1 MLLIVT
7 VVFIGV
13 FVVVAVLMVGAG
25 VGASDDTKKTLAV
38 LNSALAT
45 TSVFGT
51 RSDDETIDI
60 RRHELLS
67 TIPWLN
73 RWLVQL
79 DLAPR
84 LRALLYQANL
94 KWTVGAL
101 LLSCLASGVIV
112 GYAVL
117 YRTGVLELGLL
128 FFTAGLGLPI
138 FYVFWQRSRR
148 FGQFEQNLPNAL
160 DLIVGALRAGH
171 SLISA
176 IGIVGREAAD
186 PIDKEFRICFDEQ
199 NFGVDF
205 RTAMLNLATRVP
217 IQDVRIVVT
226 AVLIQRESGG
236 NLAEVLEKVASIIRD
251 RFRLKKQ
258 IQVHTAQGRLTGAI
272 LAVLPVVLGFA
283 LYMVNPKHMS
293 VLWEKPVGVQMMWGS
308 GIMTTIGA
316 LLIRK
321 IIRIRV

>member
-1 MLLIVT
+1 MLLILIL
-7 VVFIGV
+7 VFVGV
-13 FVVVAVLMVGAG
+13 FAVAVLLMAATGT
-25 VGASDDTKKTLAV
+25 GASQETKKTLAM
-38 LNSALAT
+38 LDSALAT
-45 TSVFGT
+45 GPRFGT
-51 RSDDETIDI
+51 SDEEEVLDI

-67 TIPWLN
+67 SIPWLN
-73 RWLVQL
+73 RWLVKL

-94 KWTVGAL
+94 KWTVGGL
-101 LLSCLASGVIV
+101 LLMSLASGVFI
-112 GYAVL
+112 GYGV
-117 YRTGVLELGLL
+117 YWRTGALELALLL
-128 FFTAGLGLPI
+128 FAASSALPF
-138 FYVFWQRSRR
+138 FYVLWQRAKR
-148 FGQFEQNLPNAL
+148 FSLFEQHLPNAL

-205 RTAMLNLATRVP
+205 RSAMLNLADRVP

-226 AVLIQRESGG
+226 AVLIQKESGG

-258 IQVHTAQGRLTGAI
+258 IQVHTAQGRLTGWI
-272 LAVLPVVLGFA
+272 LSVLPVVLGFL
-283 LYMVNPKHMS
+283 LYLVNPEHMS
-293 VLWEKPVGVQMMWGS
+293 ILWKREIGLQLMYAS
-308 GIMTTIGA
+308 AIMTVIGA
-316 LLIRK
+316 LIIRK

>member
-1 MLLIVT
+1 MLLILIL
-7 VVFIGV
+7 VFVGV
-13 FVVVAVLMVGAG
+13 FAVAVLLLAATGT
-25 VGASDDTKKTLAV
+25 GASQDTKKTLAM
-38 LNSALAT
+38 LDSALAARPNLT
-45 TSVFGT
+45 N
-51 RSDDETIDI
+51 SDEQEVLDI
-60 RRHELLS
+60 RRQELLS
-67 TIPWLN
+67 SIPWLN
-73 RWLVQL
+73 RWLVKL

-94 KWTVGAL
+94 KWTVGGL
-101 LLSCLASGVIV
+101 LLMSLASGVVI
-112 GYAVL
+112 GYAV
-117 YRTGVLELGLL
+117 YWRTGALELALLL
-128 FFTAGLGLPI
+128 FAAGTGLPF
-138 FYVFWQRSRR
+138 FYVLWQRARR
-148 FGQFEQNLPNAL
+148 FALFEQHLPNAL

-205 RTAMLNLATRVP
+205 RSAMMNLAQRVP

-226 AVLIQRESGG
+226 AVLIQKESGG

-258 IQVHTAQGRLTGAI
+258 IQVHTAQGRLTGVI
-272 LAVLPVVLGFA
+272 LSVLPVALGFL
-283 LYMVNPKHMS
+283 LYLVNPKHMS
-293 VLWEKPVGVQMMWGS
+293 ILWQREVGLQLIYAS
-308 GIMTTIGA
+308 AIMTVIGA
-316 LLIRK
+316 LIIRK

>member
-1 MLLIVT
+1 MFLIVS

-13 FVVVAVLMVGAG
+13 FVVAALLMVGAG
-25 VGASDDTKKTLAV
+25 VGASDSTKKTLAV

-60 RRHELLS
+60 RREELLS

-79 DLAPR
+79 DVAPR

-101 LLSCLASGVIV
+101 LLSCVASGMVA
-112 GYAVL
+112 GYLVYL
-117 YRTGVLELGLL
+117 RTEVVRLALL
-128 FFTAGLGLPI
+128 FFAGGGSLPI
-138 FYVFWQRSRR
+138 CYVLWQRSKR
-148 FGQFEQNLPNAL
+148 FERFEQNLPNAL

-217 IQDVRIVVT
+217 IQDVRIIVT
-226 AVLIQRESGG
+226 AILIQRESGG
-236 NLAEVLEKVASIIRD
+236 NLAEVLEKASSIIRD

-258 IQVHTAQGRLTGAI
+258 IMVHTAQGRLTGLI
-272 LAVLPVVLGFA
+272 LATFPLVLGVG
-283 LYMVNPKHMS
+283 LYLLNPKHMS
-293 VLWEKPVGVQMMWGS
+293 VLWEREIGIQLMWAS
-308 GIMTTIGA
+308 GILTMIGA
-316 LLIRK
+316 LIIRK
-321 IIRIRV
+321 IVRIRV